1 MSKRHPKVSYW
12 QDAPLPR
19 DQLVLFAESLEA
31 RIPEDHPVRVLD
43 EILDRLDWSDW
54 ESEYHGAFGQPPIHP
69 SVLCKVLL
77 FALIRRIRSS
87 RQIEYNL
94 RHSIDFIWLAS
105 GRTIDHVTLSNF
117 RRDHPKRL
125 KGIYQ
130 QLVKTAIDLGV
141 AKLSELCI
149 DGSRVLANA
158 NRHKNWTQARV
169 AKVLAELDQEI
180 QKAFGEMDLSDAAD
194 DLLDDG
200 QPANKLPASIA
211 SLKERREQLD
221 QVMANLK
228 EMDAVRQAKG
238 TDPQKNPAQIP
249 KTDTDARVL
258 PNKEGGYA
266 ANFTPMAVTETE
278 NGFIVGADVVI
289 GNVEHAM
296 MLPMVDEIIEVY
308 GALVDTMMGDS
319 AYSTGA
325 NLQGCQERTVELLS
339 PLPEPSQDENPAI
352 RDDLSQPVAADKVDQ
367 LPIKPQTKRFD
378 KSAFVYDEEEDC
390 YHCPA
395 GKKLPRRGTEMKNR
409 NGQRVLQIHYVCDDC
424 RGCSLASKCRTN
436 PESKQGRKVSHDEF
450 EPSRRRHRERMKSK
464 KATERYPLRQHFGE
478 TQFAV
483 IKEAMSL
490 RRFLLRGIQGVQT
503 EWLWGC
509 TAFNMKK
516 LVNLLGAMRAD
527 KTEKTSAASA

>member
-1 MSKRHPKVSYW
+1 M
-12 QDAPLPR
+12 
-19 DQLVLFAESLEA
+19 
-31 RIPEDHPVRVLD
+31 
-43 EILDRLDWSDW
+43 
-54 ESEYHGAFGQPPIHP
+54 
-69 SVLCKVLL
+69 
-77 FALIRRIRSS
+77 IRRTRSS
-87 RQIEYNL
+87 RQIEYSL

-158 NRHKNWTQARV
+158 NRHKNWTQASV

-180 QKAFGEMDLSDAAD
+180 QKALGEMDLSDEVD

-200 QPANKLPASIA
+200 QSADKLPASIA

-228 EMDAVRQAKG
+228 EMDAGRQAKG

-296 MLPMVDEIIEVY
+296 MLPMVDEIIAVY
-308 GALVDTMMGDS
+308 GAMVDTMMGDS

-339 PLPEPSQDENPAI
+339 PLPEPSQDENPAV

-395 GKKLPRRGTEMKNR
+395 GKKLLRRGTEMRNR

-424 RGCSLASKCRTN
+424 RGCPLASKCRMN
-436 PESKQGRKVSHDEF
+436 PASKQGRKVSHDEF
-450 EPSRRRHRERMKSK
+450 EPLRRRHRKRMKSK
-464 KATERYPLRQHFGE
+464 KAMERYPLRQHFGE

-516 LVNLLGAMRAD
+516 LVNLLGAMRAGNP
-527 KTEKTSAASA
+527 EKTLAASA